1 MPNDGN
7 GKVKTDEFIDTLK
20 SENINIIPNEDI
32 QNCFWV
38 NGKLDI
44 NNSESYK
51 NGLYTIQNPSSQLT
65 AITLDPKPNEIIIDV
80 CAAPGGKTT
89 HIAELMKNK
98 GRVLAFDIYQ
108 HKIDLI
114 NKSANRLGIDII
126 EAVKHDSS
134 IFKPELVE
142 YADRVLVDAPCSGFG
157 VIHTKPDIKWHRN
170 ENDIKE
176 LIKIQEKILSVSSKY
191 VKKGGTLVYSTCTI
205 LKDEN
210 EIQISKFLSE
220 NRDYKLISEK
230 RLFTHIDGGSGFYIA
245 KLKRI

>member
-1 MPNDGN
+1 M
-7 GKVKTDEFIDTLK
+7 
-20 SENINIIPNEDI
+20 
-32 QNCFWV
+32 
-38 NGKLDI
+38 
-44 NNSESYK
+44 YK
-51 NGLYTIQNPSSQLT
+51 RQV
-65 AITLDPKPNEIIIDV
+65 IDV

-191 VKKGGTLVYSTCTI
+191 VKKGGTLFST
-205 LKDEN
+205 LAA
-210 EIQISKFLSE
+210 QITLVLPKETRQLPAAF
-220 NRDYKLISEK
+220 
-230 RLFTHIDGGSGFYIA
+230 F
-245 KLKRI
+245 